1 MPSSIITFLG
11 AQGAAALTGLERVL
25 SFLNTEIFGNLILVG
40 LNRVRKKPQ
49 GQSAASVGVSTF
61 SVRQPISP
69 WQVVLGQRRVG
80 GIITFISLST
90 SKQYLHMI
98 VTLACHVSA
107 EIGDIWLDDEVITAA
122 QLDANSIVTSG
133 KFSRIR
139 LVRHSES
146 LAPSGTTVNVAATI
160 GSMQGLGDTTTS
172 GGDATLAYF
181 PLTDVT
187 PATPGAGQFKW
198 SGTTIT
204 FGFDATGSSFQ
215 VDYTENVADPVCRI
229 EKSLGDEAGQPFA
242 DLVAESEGKWTD
254 AHRQTGHTKVYIR
267 FDTSMLQGNAPNV
280 SAVLKGLKLYD
291 PRTGLTTWSAN
302 AALAVATYLMNPDF
316 GPGAALSEIGSAEL
330 TAAANA
336 CEERVALAASAS
348 ATATFTAD
356 PATDA
361 IALASGSRR
370 LDIGDGVQVASSGTL
385 PAGLSPAT
393 TYYAFY
399 GGGLLQ
405 LASSYANALAGTP
418 VNITTAGTGTHT
430 LTYFDEARYCANG
443 AFLTSDTPVNILQAL
458 LGAMAGALTQVS
470 DTWRVFA
477 GAYEAATLTLSE
489 RDFSG
494 AVQIEPMQPRDKWAN
509 GAKGVFTDPSSS
521 WQPTDFPALAPST
534 TYLAE
539 DGGETIYVD
548 LDLSEF
554 VTSSSQAQRLSRII
568 VRQARSGLTISA
580 QFKLTAWRSFTGH
593 SVAITFAKY
602 GWVAKEFTIVDSG
615 FAVIQGQEGPELG
628 VQLTLRETN
637 STIFSWSAEDL
648 AQPTPPHTSLPNPFA
663 IAAPGAP
670 AIVEE
675 LYATTGSAGV
685 KSRAVVSWTGLTD
698 PLVKRYE
705 VAWKRVGDADYQV
718 AQVQAATVLVIDD
731 LEAGIY
737 LFAVRADN
745 DIAKSAFSAYVQ
757 KELHGLTDPPS
768 DIANFAVQSY
778 SGQAKFTWQ
787 KLSANSD
794 LDVTIGGRVFV
805 RWSPKTA
812 GASWNDGTLVNPD
825 GYPGDTSIGFGPL
838 TTGTYM
844 AKAMDSSGNFSVNA
858 AIFVITEAVLTALT
872 TIATV
877 TESPAFTGT
886 KTNVANTGTAIQLDG
901 TTLIDSMAAL
911 IDSWGAIDS
920 LGGVQATGSYAF
932 ASKLDLGSVQAARLV
947 STIDSTAFDVD
958 DLIDSRLNNI
968 DDWTSMDGA
977 TVEDA
982 EVQLMVRSTNDDPNG
997 APTWGPWHALG
1008 QVGDYNNRGFDFR
1021 LDFATANST
1030 HNRAVSTLSVAA
1042 KH

>member
-25 SFLNTEIFGNLILVG
+25 SFVNTMLFGNLILVG
-40 LNRVRKKPQ
+40 LNRVRKRPEGQ
-49 GQSAASVGVSTF
+49 GAISGGTSTF

-69 WQVVLGQRRVG
+69 WQVVIGQRRVG
-80 GIITFISLST
+80 GVITFISLST

-98 VTLACHVSA
+98 VTLACHVSQ

-122 QLDANSIVTSG
+122 QINASNIVSSG
-133 KFSRIR
+133 KFSQVVQTQRDDNF
-139 LVRHSES
+139 V
-146 LAPSGTTVNVAATI
+146 LAGTSYTALHNVDVMQFVMQNTGDNSFPFQDVSPSA
-160 GSMQGLGDTTTS
+160 
-172 GGDATLAYF
+172 
-181 PLTDVT
+181 
-187 PATPGAGQFKW
+187 PGQGQFKRVGNVFTFNA
-198 SGTTIT
+198 SDIGTTLDIL
-204 FGFDATGSSFQ
+204 
-215 VDYTENVADPVCRI
+215 YIENVANPVCRI
-229 EKSLGDEAGQPFA
+229 EKSLGDEAGQPFP

-280 SAVLKGLKLYD
+280 SAVVKGLKLYD

-302 AALAVATYLMNPDF
+302 AALAVATYLMNTDF

-330 TAAANA
+330 TAAANS
-336 CEERVALAASAS
+336 CEERVALAAA

-361 IALASGSRR
+361 ITLAAGSRR

-418 VNITTAGTGTHT
+418 VNITDAGTGTHT

-470 DTWRVFA
+470 DTWRVFS

-521 WQPTDFPALAPST
+521 WQPTDFPAIAPTS

-539 DGGETIYVD
+539 DGGEAIYVD
-548 LDLSEF
+548 VDFSEF
-554 VTSSSQAQRLSRII
+554 VTSSSQAQRLARIL

-648 AQPTPPHTSLPNPFA
+648 AQSTPPHTNLPNPFA

-670 AIVEE
+670 AVVET
-675 LYATTGSAGV
+675 LYQTTGSAGV
-685 KSRAVVSWTGLTD
+685 KSRATVSWTAIVD
-698 PLVKRYE
+698 PLVKSYE
-705 VAWKRVGDADYQV
+705 VAWQN
-718 AQVQAATVLVIDD
+718 VLDSSINIVPVPNGASLDIDD
-731 LEAGIY
+731 LEAGFY
-737 LFAVRADN
+737 LFGVRAVN
-745 DIAKSAFSAYVQ
+745 DIAKSPWSTYTL
-757 KELHGLTDPPS
+757 KELHGLNAPPS

-787 KLSANSD
+787 KLSANTD

-858 AIFVITEAVLTALT
+858 AVFVITEAVLTALT

-947 STIDSTAFDVD
+947 ATIDSTAFDVD

-968 DDWTSMDGA
+968 DDWTSMDGGV
-977 TVEDA
+977 VEDA
-982 EVQLMVRSTNDDPNG
+982 EVQLMVRSTNDDPNA